1 MVPIMIPNLYRLY
14 GFVQGNVTKK
24 ELDFRQVLSQNF
36 SNGAKLESLITLVQS
51 GKLSLLNG
59 KEISYQII
67 DGDLRDPEVIAREKG
82 VLSEGDGP
90 STSSLNFDG
99 FIEEVLTAN
108 KSTVDKIR
116 ESGKDGPVMFL
127 VGQVMKKTNKQGDP
141 QEI

>member
-1 MVPIMIPNLYRLY
+1 MVPIFPNLFRLY

-36 SNGAKLESLITLVQS
+36 SNGAKLESLITLVHS

-67 DGDLRDPEVIAREKG
+67 DGDQRDPEVIAREKG
-82 VLSEGDGP
+82 VLSEADGP
-90 STSSLNFDG
+90 SSSSSLKFDG
-99 FIEEVLTAN
+99 FIDEVLTAN
-108 KSTVDKIR
+108 KTTVDKIR

-127 VGQVMKKTNKQGDP
+127 VGQVMKKTNK
-141 QEI
+141 

>member
-1 MVPIMIPNLYRLY
+1 M
-14 GFVQGNVTKK
+14 QGNVTKK

-36 SNGAKLESLITLVQS
+36 SNGAKLASLITLVHS

-82 VLSEGDGP
+82 VLSGGDGP
-90 STSSLNFDG
+90 STSSSLKFDG
-99 FIEEVLTAN
+99 FIDEVLTAN
-108 KSTVDKIR
+108 KATVDKIR

-127 VGQVMKKTNKQGDP
+127 VG
-141 QEI
+141 